1 MEKEEMG
8 KGGAKEGSVMNS
20 FERFHN
26 LLPICQVCFLHPSS
40 LPLVCSVASGKVL
53 YPTLSLT
60 CFHL

>member
-1 MEKEEMG
+1 MG

-20 FERFHN
+20 FERFQN
-26 LLPICQVCFLHPSS
+26 LLPTCQVCFLHPSS

-53 YPTLSLT
+53 HPTLSLT